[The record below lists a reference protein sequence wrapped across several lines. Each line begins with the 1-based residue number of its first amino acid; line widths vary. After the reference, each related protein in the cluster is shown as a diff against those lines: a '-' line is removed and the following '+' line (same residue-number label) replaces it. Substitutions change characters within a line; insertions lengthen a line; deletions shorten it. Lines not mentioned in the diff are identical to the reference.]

1 MKALV
6 FATKMEAE
14 PAVKSFGFERVGCA
28 EFEIYKNKSA
38 VLAVS
43 GIGILAAA
51 LCAQFLIKNFEIEKI
66 LNAGACGALSKK
78 GGLGDVFEIGK
89 VLCADPYCEEEF
101 LIGRENNT
109 LVSSSKPIVSAEG
122 RARFSKV
129 ADFADMECYGIL
141 KSLAFSKFSLENF
154 AAVKVVSDFSAG
166 CDIKKNIPK
175 IMPNLNQKIG
185 EWLGA

>member
-1 MKALV
+1 MKALI

-14 PAVKSFGFERVGCA
+14 PAIKSFGFEAADCA
-28 EFEIYKNKSA
+28 EFEIYKNAGA

-43 GIGILAAA
+43 GIGILASA

-78 GGLGDVFEIGK
+78 GELGGVFEIGK
-89 VLCADPYCEEEF
+89 VLCADPYCEDEF
-101 LIGRENNT
+101 LIGSENNT
-109 LVSSSKPIVSAEG
+109 LISSSRPIVSAEA

-141 KSLAFSKFSLENF
+141 KSLAFSKFPLENF
-154 AAVKVVSDFSAG
+154 AAVKVVSDFSEG
-166 CDIKKNIPK
+166 CDIKKNIPQ
-175 IMPNLNQKIG
+175 IMPNLNEKIG
-185 EWLGA
+185 KWLGA